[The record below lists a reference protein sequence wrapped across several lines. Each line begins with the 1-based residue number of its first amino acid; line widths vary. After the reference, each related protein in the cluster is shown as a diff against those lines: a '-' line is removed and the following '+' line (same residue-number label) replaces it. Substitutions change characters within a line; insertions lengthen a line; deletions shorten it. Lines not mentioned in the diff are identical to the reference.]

1 MNMSIDTRKKN
12 LSPYLAIIPIFLGIF
27 LSRMVYSQET
37 TDTPVLTGD
46 PESGDTIILP
56 LDEPIIEIV
65 PTETPSL
72 DEDVSS
78 MDDEPPVL
86 VGDPE
91 SGDIIIPSLDTVITE
106 EETPFVDE
114 DIPVITD
121 DTPVLVGD
129 PEPGDTITA
138 PLDEIILE
146 ILPEEI
152 ILEILPEEIIPE
164 EIPLEEIPYEEP
176 DTEIYLTAA
185 DIQAHLDFVNSLPK
199 VSIEQTIRDISQ
211 QEFSPCTLDTP
222 TLDITE
228 NSETLVE
235 FDTSSLSNNHTFNL
249 GGDLLGI
256 HMNVTSSQALN
267 SLFNTDQ
274 ARFVVDTESY
284 TQKGIFSI
292 PLITNDRVLQ
302 QKSLCQI
309 TLVSQ

>member
-1 MNMSIDTRKKN
+1 MQNSVTIMNMSIDTRKKN

-27 LSRMVYSQET
+27 LSPMVYSQET
-37 TDTPVLTGD
+37 TDAPALTGD

-56 LDEPIIEIV
+56 LDETIIEIV

-72 DEDVSS
+72 DEDVSV
-78 MDDEPPVL
+78 MVDETPVL

-91 SGDIIIPSLDTVITE
+91 LGDIIIPSLDTPITE
-106 EETPFVDE
+106 GETPSLDEDVSVMVDE
-114 DIPVITD
+114 
-121 DTPVLVGD
+121 TPVLVGD
-129 PEPGDTITA
+129 PELGDTITV

-152 ILEILPEEIIPE
+152 IPV
-164 EIPLEEIPYEEP
+164 EIPYEEP
-176 DTEIYLTAA
+176 DTEIYLTSE

-199 VSIEQTIRDISQ
+199 VSAEQTVRDVSQ

-222 TLDITE
+222 TLDVTE
-228 NSETLVE
+228 NSEAFVD

-256 HMNVTSSQALN
+256 HMSITNSQGLN

-274 ARFVVDTESY
+274 ASLVVDTESY
-284 TQKGIFSI
+284 TQKGVFSI
-292 PLITNDRVLQ
+292 PLITTDKVLE
-302 QKSLCQI
+302 QKTLCQI

>member
-27 LSRMVYSQET
+27 LSPMVYSQET
-37 TDTPVLTGD
+37 TDAPVLVGD
-46 PESGDTIILP
+46 PESGDTMILP

-78 MDDEPPVL
+78 MGDEPPVL

-91 SGDIIIPSLDTVITE
+91 SGDIIIPSLDTIITE
-106 EETPFVDE
+106 EETPSLDE

-146 ILPEEI
+146 ILPD
-152 ILEILPEEIIPE
+152 EIIPE

-199 VSIEQTIRDISQ
+199 VSIEQTVRDVSQ

-284 TQKGIFSI
+284 IQKGIFYI